1 MAASTDPYAAALARG
16 EREVGA
22 LSGAQPG
29 PTLIAIGG
37 MHGNEPAGVQ
47 ALLRVFAE
55 LDRAGL
61 ALRGRFVGLLGNIGA
76 LRVGRRYLDTD
87 LNRLWGAEDVRAARA
102 AQGANGSARAA
113 AGVSDAAK
121 ELRAALAPRAAKS
134 EILEQRAPPAEVVEQ
149 RALRAEVFE
158 QRALPT
164 EVFEQRALL
173 DAIEREIARAS
184 GPVVLLDMHSTSG
197 DGPPFTITG
206 NTSENRRL
214 VDAIGVPSIL
224 GLQKNVRGTLLD
236 LFDVLQR
243 PAIVLEGGQNTAPS
257 TVEHHESA
265 LWLLL
270 QAVGLLERLPPGE
283 RERHRERL
291 DRLTRGLPGAVEI
304 CMRYGIDPGERFRME
319 PGYSN
324 FQRVE
329 KGELLARS
337 GERGEREI
345 RCPLRSILLMPLYQ
359 GQGTDGFFLALAA
372 EPAHSKN

>member
-1 MAASTDPYAAALARG
+1 MPAPTDPYAAALARG
-16 EREVGA
+16 ERALGA

-37 MHGNEPAGVQ
+37 MHGNEPAGVH

-55 LDRAGL
+55 LERSGL
-61 ALRGRFVGLLGNIGA
+61 PLRGRFVGLLGNVGA
-76 LRVGRRYLDTD
+76 LRAGKRYLDTD
-87 LNRLWGAEDVRAARA
+87 MNRLWGADEVRAARA
-102 AQGANGSARAA
+102 AAQAGSPGAANPSSARGATREPPAA
-113 AGVSDAAK
+113 
-121 ELRAALAPRAAKS
+121 
-134 EILEQRAPPAEVVEQ
+134 QRARSPAADAQRSPQPPEELEPRPQPAE
-149 RALRAEVFE
+149 AL
-158 QRALPT
+158 
-164 EVFEQRALL
+164 EQRALL
-173 DAIEREIARAS
+173 DAIEGEIERAQ
-184 GPVVLLDMHSTSG
+184 GPVVLIDLHSTSG

-214 VDAIGVPSIL
+214 VEAIGVPSIL

-243 PAIVLEGGQNTAPS
+243 PAIVLEGGQNAAAS

-270 QAVGLLERLPPGE
+270 LAVGLLERLPPGE
-283 RERHRERL
+283 LERHRERL

-359 GQGTDGFFLALAA
+359 GQGTDGFFLALTA
-372 EPAHSKN
+372 EPAHARS

>member
-1 MAASTDPYAAALARG
+1 MSDSIDPYAAALERG
-16 EREVGA
+16 ERELGA

-37 MHGNEPAGVQ
+37 MHGNEPGGVH
-47 ALLRVFAE
+47 ALLRVFSE
-55 LDRAGL
+55 LERLGL
-61 ALRGRFVGLLGNIGA
+61 PLRGRFVGLLGNIGA
-76 LRVGRRYLDTD
+76 LRAGRRYLDTD
-87 LNRLWGAEDVRAARA
+87 MNRLWGAEEVQAARA
-102 AQGANGSARAA
+102 TAPPSASAQPSTSAQPSASAKPSASAPPEVASAQAA
-113 AGVSDAAK
+113 ADAC
-121 ELRAALAPRAAKS
+121 
-134 EILEQRAPPAEVVEQ
+134 AE
-149 RALRAEVFE
+149 RN
-158 QRALPT
+158 
-164 EVFEQRALL
+164 EQRALL
-173 DAIEREIARAS
+173 RAIEREIEGAT
-184 GPVVLLDMHSTSG
+184 GPVVLIDLHSTSG

-214 VDAIGVPSIL
+214 VEAIGVPSIL

-243 PAIVLEGGQNTAPS
+243 PAIVLEGGQNAAAS

-270 QAVGLLERLPPGE
+270 LAVGLLEQLPPGE

-359 GQGTDGFFLALAA
+359 GQGTDGFFLALSA
-372 EPAHSKN
+372 EPAHTKN